1 MQILKKFL
9 FLLSPNERKY
19 SIILLF
25 MILIMALIDM
35 IGVASIL
42 PFITVLINPEI
53 VERNIFLNFLYQKS
67 NVFGVETFQQFLFAL
82 GILVFII
89 LVISITFKALTSYLV
104 LRFTQMLEFTI
115 SKRLVEGY
123 LNQPYSW
130 FLNRH
135 SADLGKSIL
144 SEVGIIVGHG
154 LTPLMELFSKSFVV
168 IALITLLIFI
178 DPKIAIVAG
187 FTILMSYSLIYKL
200 TRSYLKRIGKERLT
214 ANNLRFT
221 AVSEAFGS
229 AKEVK
234 VGGIEEP
241 YIKRFANP
249 AKIFAKHTATSQVL
263 SQLPRFALEVIAF
276 GGMLLVIL
284 YLMLKSGSFVNII
297 PIIALYTF
305 AGYRL
310 MPALQSIYGALTQLR
325 FVSPALDE
333 MYKDIKSLKPTL
345 MKNHI
350 SVLPLKDS
358 ININNIYYDYPNS
371 SRNILKNVDFKISAN
386 TIVGIVGETGSG
398 KTTTVDIILGL
409 LEPKKGSL
417 EVDGILIDESNKR
430 SWQRSIGYVPQHINL
445 IDDTLSAN
453 IAFGIEANEINHD
466 AVLNA
471 SKIANLHEFVI
482 NELSDKYQTTIG
494 ERGVRLSGG
503 QRQRIG
509 IARALY
515 RKPQVL
521 ILDEATSALDNLTE
535 QKVMEEVSK
544 LRNNLTVILITHRL
558 TTVKNC
564 DKIFL
569 LDKGK
574 LVGQGSYEELYRSN
588 LQFKA
593 TASNI

>member
-1 MQILKKFL
+1 
-9 FLLSPNERKY
+9 
-19 SIILLF
+19 
-25 MILIMALIDM
+25 M

-67 NVFGVETFQQFLFAL
+67 NVFGVETSQQFLFAL

>member
-67 NVFGVETFQQFLFAL
+67 NVFGVETSQQFLFAL

>member
-1 MQILKKFL
+1 M
-9 FLLSPNERKY
+9 
-19 SIILLF
+19 
-25 MILIMALIDM
+25 
-35 IGVASIL
+35 
-42 PFITVLINPEI
+42 
-53 VERNIFLNFLYQKS
+53 
-67 NVFGVETFQQFLFAL
+67 
-82 GILVFII
+82 
-89 LVISITFKALTSYLV
+89 
-104 LRFTQMLEFTI
+104 
-115 SKRLVEGY
+115 
-123 LNQPYSW
+123 
-130 FLNRH
+130 
-135 SADLGKSIL
+135 
-144 SEVGIIVGHG
+144 GHG

-168 IALITLLIFI
+168 VALIILLIFI

-187 FTILMSYSLIYKL
+187 FTILIAYSLIYKL
-200 TRSYLKRIGKERLT
+200 TRSYLKRIGKERLI

-221 AVSEAFGS
+221 AVNEAFGS

-249 AKIFAKHTATSQVL
+249 AKIFAKHTTTSQVL

-284 YLMLKSGSFVNII
+284 YLMLKSGSVVNII

-310 MPALQSIYGALTQLR
+310 MPALQSIYGAVTQLR

-417 EVDGILIDESNKR
+417 EVDGILIDETNKR

-509 IARALY
+509 IARALIVD
-515 RKPQVL
+515 QVL

-544 LRNNLTVILITHRL
+544 LRNNLTVILSLIDLLQLKIVIKFFCLIKVSSWVRAVMKSYTAQTCNLKPQPPTFDHTLITY
-558 TTVKNC
+558 K
-564 DKIFL
+564 
-569 LDKGK
+569 
-574 LVGQGSYEELYRSN
+574 
-588 LQFKA
+588 
-593 TASNI
+593 